1 MSVSSIRFGSAVEG
15 VRSEDYPLLTGN
27 GQFSDDLNV
36 DGQLHAVFVR
46 APVAHADIDN
56 IEIRKALAVP
66 GVDVRIFGKRR
77 ARPYRRMAVCLA
89 LAETLDEAKKNALRA
104 SETVRLR
111 YGD

>member
-1 MSVSSIRFGSAVEG
+1 MVLADRNADTVFYEG
-15 VRSEDYPLLTGN
+15 VE
-27 GQFSDDLNV
+27 
-36 DGQLHAVFVR
+36 
-46 APVAHADIDN
+46 
-56 IEIRKALAVP
+56 KALAVP